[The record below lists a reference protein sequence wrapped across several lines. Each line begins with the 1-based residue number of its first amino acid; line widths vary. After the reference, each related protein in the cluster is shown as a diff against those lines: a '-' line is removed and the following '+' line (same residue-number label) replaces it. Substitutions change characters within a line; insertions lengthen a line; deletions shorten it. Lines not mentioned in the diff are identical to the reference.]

1 MGSNSP
7 AICGVLEKDL
17 LYDLF
22 GKLAPEID
30 YGGIDETGDD
40 HAGVA
45 DPALAN
51 GFSEGAVHSA
61 GMIGGPLKER
71 DGRIT
76 LEKVASMGCWK

>member
-1 MGSNSP
+1 M
-7 AICGVLEKDL
+7 

-40 HAGVA
+40 QAGVS
-45 DPALAN
+45 DPALPN
-51 GFSEGAVHSA
+51 GFSEGAVYSA
-61 GMIGGPLKER
+61 GKIGGPLKAR

-76 LEKVASMGCWK
+76 LEKVALMGCRK

>member
-1 MGSNSP
+1 MS
-7 AICGVLEKDL
+7 GVLEKDM

-40 HAGVA
+40 QAGVS

-51 GFSEGAVHSA
+51 GFSEGAVYSA
-61 GMIGGPLKER
+61 GKIGGPLKAR

>member
-1 MGSNSP
+1 M
-7 AICGVLEKDL
+7 

-40 HAGVA
+40 QAGVS

-51 GFSEGAVHSA
+51 SFSEGAVYSA
-61 GMIGGPLKER
+61 GKIGGPLKAR

-76 LEKVASMGCWK
+76 LEKVALMGCRK

>member
-1 MGSNSP
+1 MS
-7 AICGVLEKDL
+7 GVLEKDM

-40 HAGVA
+40 HAGVS

-51 GFSEGAVHSA
+51 GFLEGGKV
-61 GMIGGPLKER
+61 GGPLKAR

-76 LEKVASMGCWK
+76 LEN

>member
-1 MGSNSP
+1 M
-7 AICGVLEKDL
+7 

-40 HAGVA
+40 HAGVS
-45 DPALAN
+45 DPALPN
-51 GFSEGAVHSA
+51 GFSEGAVYSA
-61 GMIGGPLKER
+61 GPLKER
-71 DGRIT
+71 DGKIT